1 MVGVVR
7 GHQRADRLKPYS
19 QKTSQS
25 DHRTTALCNSV
36 KLSHAVWG
44 HPRRT
49 GHGGEVWQN
58 VVHWRREW
66 QTTSVFLPWELCY
79 FAKQFKW
86 NQESSEITP
95 TPLAKFHFSFVYNM
109 SWVSHHRYLDV
120 SQGQQSSES
129 ASYLPISAR
138 DSCHG
143 GKVIALVEEWL
154 KFGKKLHFKN
164 LGNSSV
170 I

>member
-1 MVGVVR
+1 MANR
-7 GHQRADRLKPYS
+7 FSILAL
-19 QKTSQS
+19 
-25 DHRTTALCNSV
+25 RTVLLCQA
-36 KLSHAVWG
+36 K
-44 HPRRT
+44 
-49 GHGGEVWQN
+49 EV
-58 VVHWRREW
+58 
-66 QTTSVFLPWELCY
+66 Y
-79 FAKQFKW
+79 QFKR